1 MPLISPDFI
10 SQNLGENTKISL
22 WFVKKIKIRS
32 KRQYENGIHGFL
44 LSVCGRKH
52 GKMHYFCRRYLT
64 TKNTTFMLSLFTGSG
79 IGPTILYLALSI
91 FIGLLLGK
99 IKIAK
104 ISLGITWVLFVGIA
118 FSACGISLNAEM
130 LHVIKE
136 FGLILFVVAVGLQV
150 GPGFFRS
157 FKKGGLAMNLMALV
171 NVALGVLIT
180 VIIAKVAHQDLADMA
195 GVYTGAITNT
205 PGLSAAQQ
213 AVTDLGI
220 EGAADRL
227 AAGYAVA
234 YPLAVVGMI
243 LTCILLRPLCRIDLA
258 KEPFTLETTAT
269 ATATSKK
276 GKGGFLLIPV
286 FVIIALGII
295 IGSIPIPVGMK
306 APIKLGL
313 AGGPL
318 VVAIIGGWL
327 GVKKGWFSTEFTEGQ
342 GVHALREVGI
352 ALFLAGVGLGAGGK
366 FVETV
371 QVHYMWVVYGV
382 IITMVP
388 PILVTLFGRLVLKMN
403 YYTLMGFIGGSH
415 TDPPTLAFANTV
427 APESCKLP
435 NMGYATVYPLTMF
448 LRIFTA
454 QLLVL
459 LAV

>member
-1 MPLISPDFI
+1 
-10 SQNLGENTKISL
+10 
-22 WFVKKIKIRS
+22 
-32 KRQYENGIHGFL
+32 
-44 LSVCGRKH
+44 
-52 GKMHYFCRRYLT
+52 
-64 TKNTTFMLSLFTGSG
+64 MLNLFTGSG
-79 IGPTILYLALSI
+79 VGPTILYLALSI
-91 FIGLLLGK
+91 FLGLLLGK

-118 FSACGISLNAEM
+118 FSACGISLNLEM
-130 LHVIKE
+130 LHIIKE
-136 FGLILFVVAVGLQV
+136 FGLILFIVAVGLQV
-150 GPGFFRS
+150 GPGFFSS

-213 AVTDLGI
+213 AVTDMGI
-220 EGAADRL
+220 EGGADRL

-243 LTCILLRPLCRIDLA
+243 VTCILLKSFCRIDLNN
-258 KEPFTLETTAT
+258 EPTALNSEPSTPLNSKPSTLN
-269 ATATSKK
+269 SKK
-276 GKGGFLLIPV
+276 GFLLIPI
-286 FVIIALGII
+286 FVIIALGIV

-327 GVKKGWFSTEFTEGQ
+327 GVKKGWFNTEFTDGQ

-352 ALFLAGVGLGAGGK
+352 ALFLAGVGLSAGGQ
-366 FVETV
+366 FVTTV
-371 QVHYMWVVYGV
+371 QEHYMWVVYGV

-388 PILVTLFGRLVLKMN
+388 PILVGLFGRLVMKMD

-427 APESCKLP
+427 APEGCKLP

-459 LAV
+459 MAV

>member
-1 MPLISPDFI
+1 
-10 SQNLGENTKISL
+10 
-22 WFVKKIKIRS
+22 
-32 KRQYENGIHGFL
+32 
-44 LSVCGRKH
+44 
-52 GKMHYFCRRYLT
+52 
-64 TKNTTFMLSLFTGSG
+64 MLNLFTGSG
-79 IGPTILYLALSI
+79 VGPTILFLSVSI
-91 FIGLLLGK
+91 FVGLLLGK
-99 IKIAK
+99 IKIAHVT
-104 ISLGITWVLFVGIA
+104 LGITWVLFVGIA
-118 FSACGISLNAEM
+118 LSACGVSLNAEM
-130 LHVIKE
+130 LHVVKE

-171 NVALGVLIT
+171 NVALGVIIT
-180 VIIAKVAHQDLADMA
+180 VVIAKLADQDLADMA

-220 EGAADRL
+220 DGGADRL
-227 AAGYAVA
+227 AAGYAVT

-243 LTCILLRPLCRIDLA
+243 VSCILLRVFCRIDLKKESVSEDNLAA
-258 KEPFTLETTAT
+258 KAEKQAT
-269 ATATSKK
+269 PLSQRHKVN
-276 GKGGFLLIPV
+276 LIPI
-286 FVIIALGII
+286 FLIIAIGII

-306 APIKLGL
+306 APVKLGL

-318 VVAIIGGWL
+318 VVAIIGSWL
-327 GVKKGWFSTEFTEGQ
+327 GVKKGWMTTEFTDSH
-342 GVHALREVGI
+342 GVWMLREVGI

-388 PILVTLFGRLVLKMN
+388 PMLVATFGRLVLKMN

-427 APESCKLP
+427 APEGCKLP

-459 LAV
+459 IAA

>member
-1 MPLISPDFI
+1 
-10 SQNLGENTKISL
+10 
-22 WFVKKIKIRS
+22 
-32 KRQYENGIHGFL
+32 
-44 LSVCGRKH
+44 
-52 GKMHYFCRRYLT
+52 
-64 TKNTTFMLSLFTGSG
+64 MLNLFTGSG
-79 IGPTILYLALSI
+79 VGPTVLYLAVSI
-91 FIGLLLGK
+91 FVGLLLGK
-99 IKIAK
+99 IKIANV
-104 ISLGITWVLFVGIA
+104 SLGITWVLFVGIA
-118 FSACGISLNAEM
+118 LSACGVSLNHDM
-130 LHVIKE
+130 LHIIKE

-157 FKKGGLAMNLMALV
+157 FKKGGLAMNLMALA

-180 VIIAKVAHQDLADMA
+180 VIIAKVANQDLADMA

-213 AVTDLGI
+213 AVNDLGI
-220 EGAADRL
+220 EGGADRL

-243 LTCILLRPLCRIDLA
+243 VTCILLRPLCRIDLQN
-258 KEPFTLETTAT
+258 EPSTEESLEPKAEKQAT
-269 ATATSKK
+269 PTSQRHKVN
-276 GKGGFLLIPV
+276 LIPI

-318 VVAIIGGWL
+318 VVAIIGSWL
-327 GVKKGWFSTEFTEGQ
+327 GVKKNWFTTEFTESH
-342 GVHALREVGI
+342 GVWMLREVGI
-352 ALFLAGVGLGAGGK
+352 ALFLAGVGLGAGGQ

-371 QVHYMWVVYGV
+371 QEHYIWVIYGV
-382 IITMVP
+382 VITMVP
-388 PILVTLFGRLVLKMN
+388 PVLVTLFGRLVLKMN

-427 APESCKLP
+427 APEGCKLP

>member
-1 MPLISPDFI
+1 
-10 SQNLGENTKISL
+10 
-22 WFVKKIKIRS
+22 
-32 KRQYENGIHGFL
+32 
-44 LSVCGRKH
+44 
-52 GKMHYFCRRYLT
+52 
-64 TKNTTFMLSLFTGSG
+64 MLNLFTGSG
-79 IGPTILYLALSI
+79 VGPTILYLALSI
-91 FIGLLLGK
+91 FLGLLLGK

-118 FSACGISLNAEM
+118 LSACGIALNHDM
-130 LHVIKE
+130 LHIIKE
-136 FGLILFVVAVGLQV
+136 FGLILFVVGVGLQV

-157 FKKGGLAMNLMALV
+157 FKKGGLAMNIMALV

-180 VIIAKVAHQDLADMA
+180 VIISKVANQSLSDMA

-213 AVTDLGI
+213 AVTDIGI
-220 EGAADRL
+220 EGASDRL

-258 KEPFTLETTAT
+258 KEPTAMETTAV
-269 ATATSKK
+269 ATPTGKK

-295 IGSIPIPVGMK
+295 VGSIPIPVGMK

-352 ALFLAGVGLGAGGK
+352 ALFLAGVGLSAGGQ
-366 FVETV
+366 FVATV
-371 QVHYMWVVYGV
+371 QEHYMWVVYGV

-388 PILVTLFGRLVLKMN
+388 PILVGLFGRLVLKMN

-427 APESCKLP
+427 APEGCKLP

-459 LAV
+459 MAV

>member
-1 MPLISPDFI
+1 
-10 SQNLGENTKISL
+10 
-22 WFVKKIKIRS
+22 
-32 KRQYENGIHGFL
+32 
-44 LSVCGRKH
+44 
-52 GKMHYFCRRYLT
+52 
-64 TKNTTFMLSLFTGSG
+64 MLNLFTGSG
-79 IGPTILYLALSI
+79 VGPTILYLALSI
-91 FIGLLLGK
+91 FLGLFLGK
-99 IKIAK
+99 IKVSG

-118 FSACGISLNAEM
+118 LSACGISLNHDM
-130 LHVIKE
+130 LHIIKE

-150 GPGFFRS
+150 GPGFFHS
-157 FKKGGLAMNLMALV
+157 FKKGGLAMNMMALV
-171 NVALGVLIT
+171 NVALGVLMT
-180 VIIAKVAHQDLADMA
+180 VIIAKIAHQDLADMA

-213 AVTDLGI
+213 AVSDMGI
-220 EGAADRL
+220 EGGADRL

-243 LTCILLRPLCRIDLA
+243 VTCILLRPLCRIDLKNEPASDTALEA
-258 KEPFTLETTAT
+258 KSEKQAT
-269 ATATSKK
+269 PVSQRHKVN
-276 GKGGFLLIPV
+276 LIPI

-295 IGSIPIPVGMK
+295 VGSIPIPVGMK

-318 VVAIIGGWL
+318 VVAIIGSWL
-327 GVKKGWFSTEFTEGQ
+327 GVKKGWFTTDFTDSH
-342 GVHALREVGI
+342 GVWMLREVGI
-352 ALFLAGVGLGAGGK
+352 ALFLAGVGLSAGGQ

-382 IITMVP
+382 IITMIP
-388 PILVTLFGRLVLKMN
+388 PILVGLFGRLVLKMN

-427 APESCKLP
+427 APEGCKLP

-459 LAV
+459 MAV

>member
-1 MPLISPDFI
+1 
-10 SQNLGENTKISL
+10 
-22 WFVKKIKIRS
+22 
-32 KRQYENGIHGFL
+32 
-44 LSVCGRKH
+44 
-52 GKMHYFCRRYLT
+52 
-64 TKNTTFMLSLFTGSG
+64 MLNLFTGAG
-79 IGPTILYLALSI
+79 VGPTILYLSLSI
-91 FIGLLLGK
+91 FLGLLLGK

-118 FSACGISLNAEM
+118 ISACGISLNPDM
-130 LHVIKE
+130 LHIIKE

-180 VIIAKVAHQDLADMA
+180 YIIAKVAHQDLADMA

-213 AVTDLGI
+213 AVTDMGV
-220 EGAADRL
+220 EGGAERL
-227 AAGYAVA
+227 AAGYAVT

-243 LTCILLRPLCRIDLA
+243 VSCLLLKAFCRIDL
-258 KEPFTLETTAT
+258 KNEPSVDTALESHPEKQAT
-269 ATATSKK
+269 PTSQRHKVN
-276 GKGGFLLIPV
+276 LIPI

-295 IGSIPIPVGMK
+295 VGSIPIPVGMK

-318 VVAIIGGWL
+318 VVAIIGSWL
-327 GVKKGWFSTEFTEGQ
+327 GVKKGWFTTEYTDSH
-342 GVHALREVGI
+342 GVWMLREVGI
-352 ALFLAGVGLGAGGK
+352 ALFLAGVGLSAGGQ
-366 FVETV
+366 FVATV
-371 QVHYMWVVYGV
+371 QEHYLWIVYGIV
-382 IITMVP
+382 ITMVP
-388 PILVTLFGRLVLKMN
+388 PILITLFGRLVLKMN

-415 TDPPTLAFANTV
+415 TDPPTLAFANTL
-427 APESCKLP
+427 APEGCKLP

>member
-1 MPLISPDFI
+1 M
-10 SQNLGENTKISL
+10 
-22 WFVKKIKIRS
+22 
-32 KRQYENGIHGFL
+32 
-44 LSVCGRKH
+44 
-52 GKMHYFCRRYLT
+52 
-64 TKNTTFMLSLFTGSG
+64 
-79 IGPTILYLALSI
+79 GPTILFLSI
-91 FIGLLLGK
+91 SIFVGLLLGK
-99 IKIAK
+99 IKIAHVT
-104 ISLGITWVLFVGIA
+104 LGITWVLFVGIA
-118 FSACGISLNAEM
+118 LSACGVSLNAEM
-130 LHVIKE
+130 LHVVKE

-171 NVALGVLIT
+171 NVALGVIIT
-180 VIIAKVAHQDLADMA
+180 VVIAKLADQDLADMA

-220 EGAADRL
+220 DGGADRL
-227 AAGYAVA
+227 AAGYAVT

-243 LTCILLRPLCRIDLA
+243 VSCILLRVFCRIDLKKESVSEDNLAA
-258 KEPFTLETTAT
+258 KAEKQAT
-269 ATATSKK
+269 PLSQRHKVN
-276 GKGGFLLIPV
+276 LIPI
-286 FVIIALGII
+286 FLIIAIGII

-306 APIKLGL
+306 APVKLGL

-318 VVAIIGGWL
+318 VVAIIGSWL
-327 GVKKGWFSTEFTEGQ
+327 GVKKGWMTTEFTDSH
-342 GVHALREVGI
+342 GVWMLREVGI

-388 PILVTLFGRLVLKMN
+388 PMLVATFGRLVLKMN

-427 APESCKLP
+427 APEGCKLP

-459 LAV
+459 IAA

>member
-1 MPLISPDFI
+1 
-10 SQNLGENTKISL
+10 
-22 WFVKKIKIRS
+22 
-32 KRQYENGIHGFL
+32 
-44 LSVCGRKH
+44 
-52 GKMHYFCRRYLT
+52 
-64 TKNTTFMLSLFTGSG
+64 MLNLFTGSG
-79 IGPTILYLALSI
+79 VGPTILYLALSI

-99 IKIAK
+99 IKIAH

-118 FSACGISLNAEM
+118 ISACGITLNADM
-130 LHVIKE
+130 LHVLKE

-213 AVTDLGI
+213 AVTDMGI
-220 EGAADRL
+220 AGGTERL

-243 LTCILLRPLCRIDLA
+243 LTCILLRPLCRIDLS
-258 KEPFTLETTAT
+258 KEPSTENDLEPTNEKQAT
-269 ATATSKK
+269 PLSQRHKVN
-276 GKGGFLLIPV
+276 LIPI

-295 IGSIPIPVGMK
+295 VGSIPIPVGMK

-327 GVKKGWFSTEFTEGQ
+327 GVKKGWFTTEFTDSHGIWM
-342 GVHALREVGI
+342 LREVGI
-352 ALFLAGVGLGAGGK
+352 AMFLACVGLGAGGQ
-366 FVETV
+366 FVATV
-371 QVHYMWVVYGV
+371 QEHYMWVVYGI

-388 PILVTLFGRLVLKMN
+388 PIIVTLFGRLVLKMN

-427 APESCKLP
+427 APEGCKLP

>member
-1 MPLISPDFI
+1 
-10 SQNLGENTKISL
+10 
-22 WFVKKIKIRS
+22 
-32 KRQYENGIHGFL
+32 
-44 LSVCGRKH
+44 
-52 GKMHYFCRRYLT
+52 
-64 TKNTTFMLSLFTGSG
+64 MLNLFTGSG
-79 IGPTILYLALSI
+79 VGPTILYLALSI

-99 IKIAK
+99 IKIAH

-118 FSACGISLNAEM
+118 ISACGITLNAEM
-130 LHVIKE
+130 LHVLKE

-180 VIIAKVAHQDLADMA
+180 IIVSKVAHQDLADMA

-213 AVTDLGI
+213 AVTDMGI
-220 EGAADRL
+220 AGGTERL
-227 AAGYAVA
+227 SAGYAVA

-243 LTCILLRPLCRIDLA
+243 LTCILLRPLCRIDLS
-258 KEPFTLETTAT
+258 KEPSTENALEPTNEKQAT
-269 ATATSKK
+269 PLSQRHKVN
-276 GKGGFLLIPV
+276 LIPI

-295 IGSIPIPVGMK
+295 VGSIPIPVGMK

-327 GVKKGWFSTEFTEGQ
+327 GVKKGWFTTEFTDSHGIWM
-342 GVHALREVGI
+342 LREVGI
-352 ALFLAGVGLGAGGK
+352 AMFLACVGLGAGGQ
-366 FVETV
+366 FVATV
-371 QVHYMWVVYGV
+371 QEHYMWVVYGI

-388 PILVTLFGRLVLKMN
+388 PIIVTLFGRLVLKMN

-427 APESCKLP
+427 APEGCKLP

>member
-1 MPLISPDFI
+1 MM
-10 SQNLGENTKISL
+10 N
-22 WFVKKIKIRS
+22 
-32 KRQYENGIHGFL
+32 
-44 LSVCGRKH
+44 
-52 GKMHYFCRRYLT
+52 
-64 TKNTTFMLSLFTGSG
+64 LFTGSG
-79 IGPTILYLALSI
+79 VGPTILYLALSI
-91 FIGLLLGK
+91 FVGLLLGK

-118 FSACGISLNAEM
+118 LSACGVALNAEM

-180 VIIAKVAHQDLADMA
+180 IIVSNVAHQDLADMA

-213 AVTDLGI
+213 AVVDMGVDG
-220 EGAADRL
+220 GAERL

-243 LTCILLRPLCRIDLA
+243 VSCLLLKAFCRIDLK
-258 KEPFTLETTAT
+258 KEPFVETALEPVTEKQAT
-269 ATATSKK
+269 PVSQRHKVN
-276 GKGGFLLIPV
+276 LIPI

-295 IGSIPIPVGMK
+295 VGSIPIPVGMK

-318 VVAIIGGWL
+318 VVAVFGSWL
-327 GVKKGWFSTEFTEGQ
+327 GVKKGWFTTEYTDSH
-342 GVHALREVGI
+342 GVWMLREVGI
-352 ALFLAGVGLGAGGK
+352 ALFLAGVGLSAGGQ
-366 FVETV
+366 FVATV
-371 QVHYMWVVYGV
+371 QEHYMWVVYGI

-388 PILVTLFGRLVLKMN
+388 PVLVTLFGRLVLKLN

-415 TDPPTLAFANTV
+415 TDPPTLAFANTM
-427 APESCKLP
+427 APEGCKLP

>member
-1 MPLISPDFI
+1 M
-10 SQNLGENTKISL
+10 NLFS
-22 WFVKKIKIRS
+22 
-32 KRQYENGIHGFL
+32 
-44 LSVCGRKH
+44 
-52 GKMHYFCRRYLT
+52 
-64 TKNTTFMLSLFTGSG
+64 GSG
-79 IGPTILYLALSI
+79 VGPTIFYLAISI
-91 FIGLLLGK
+91 FVGLLLGK
-99 IKIAK
+99 IKIAH

-118 FSACGISLNAEM
+118 FSACGITLNGEM
-130 LHVIKE
+130 LHVLKE

-220 EGAADRL
+220 EGGAERL

-243 LTCILLRPLCRIDLA
+243 VSCILLRVFCRIDLT
-258 KEPFTLETTAT
+258 KEPSTENALEPKAEKQAT
-269 ATATSKK
+269 PLSQRHKVN
-276 GKGGFLLIPV
+276 LIPI
-286 FVIIALGII
+286 FVIIALGILV
-295 IGSIPIPVGMK
+295 GSIPIPVGMK

-318 VVAIIGGWL
+318 VVAIVGGWL
-327 GVKKGWFSTEFTEGQ
+327 GVKKGWFTTELTESH
-342 GVHALREVGI
+342 GVWMLREVGI
-352 ALFLAGVGLGAGGK
+352 ALFLACVGLGAGGQ
-366 FVETV
+366 FVATV
-371 QVHYMWVVYGV
+371 QEHYLWVVYGV

-403 YYTLMGFIGGSH
+403 YYSLMGFIGGSH

-427 APESCKLP
+427 APEGCKLP

>member
-1 MPLISPDFI
+1 MFVLQKYSEFHKEAAIFGIFAAEFKTDF
-10 SQNLGENTKISL
+10 L
-22 WFVKKIKIRS
+22 
-32 KRQYENGIHGFL
+32 
-44 LSVCGRKH
+44 
-52 GKMHYFCRRYLT
+52 M
-64 TKNTTFMLSLFTGSG
+64 MSLFTGSG
-79 IGPTILYLALSI
+79 VGPTILYLAISI
-91 FIGLLLGK
+91 FVGLLLGK

-118 FSACGISLNAEM
+118 LSACGVTLNAEM
-130 LHVIKE
+130 LHIIKE

-180 VIIAKVAHQDLADMA
+180 IIISKVAHQDLADMA

-213 AVTDLGI
+213 AVVDLGV
-220 EGAADRL
+220 EGGAERL
-227 AAGYAVA
+227 AAGYAVT

-243 LTCILLRPLCRIDLA
+243 VSCLLLKAFCRIDL
-258 KEPFTLETTAT
+258 KNEPSIETALEPAHEKQAT
-269 ATATSKK
+269 PVSQRHKVN
-276 GKGGFLLIPV
+276 LIPI
-286 FVIIALGII
+286 FIIIALGII
-295 IGSIPIPVGMK
+295 VGSIPIPVGMK

-318 VVAIIGGWL
+318 VVAIIGSWL
-327 GVKKGWFSTEFTEGQ
+327 GVKKGWFTTEYTDSH
-342 GVHALREVGI
+342 GVWMLREVGI
-352 ALFLAGVGLGAGGK
+352 ALFLAGVGLSAGGQ
-366 FVETV
+366 FVSTV
-371 QVHYMWVVYGV
+371 QEHYMWVVYGV

-388 PILVTLFGRLVLKMN
+388 PILITLFGRLVLKMN

-415 TDPPTLAFANTV
+415 TDPPTLAFANTI
-427 APESCKLP
+427 APEGCKLP

>member
-1 MPLISPDFI
+1 MS
-10 SQNLGENTKISL
+10 
-22 WFVKKIKIRS
+22 
-32 KRQYENGIHGFL
+32 
-44 LSVCGRKH
+44 
-52 GKMHYFCRRYLT
+52 
-64 TKNTTFMLSLFTGSG
+64 SLFTGSG
-79 IGPTILYLALSI
+79 VGPTILYLALSI
-91 FIGLLLGK
+91 FLGLLLGK

-118 FSACGISLNAEM
+118 LSACGISLNHDM

-157 FKKGGLAMNLMALV
+157 FKKGGLALNLMALA

-213 AVTDLGI
+213 AVTDMGI
-220 EGAADRL
+220 EGGAERL

-243 LTCILLRPLCRIDLA
+243 MTCIIFRPKNLTT
-258 KEPFTLETTAT
+258 EPTTLSDASPGSQVTSPS
-269 ATATSKK
+269 SKK
-276 GKGGFLLIPV
+276 GFLLIPI

-327 GVKKGWFSTEFTEGQ
+327 GVKKGWFGTDFTEGQ
-342 GVHALREVGI
+342 GVNALREVGI
-352 ALFLAGVGLGAGGK
+352 ALFLAGVGLSAGGQ
-366 FVETV
+366 FVSTV
-371 QVHYMWVVYGV
+371 QEHYMWVVYGI

-388 PILVTLFGRLVLKMN
+388 PLLVVLFARLVLKMN
-403 YYTLMGFIGGSH
+403 YYTLMGFIGGAH

-427 APESCKLP
+427 APEGCKLP

>member
-1 MPLISPDFI
+1 MR
-10 SQNLGENTKISL
+10 E
-22 WFVKKIKIRS
+22 
-32 KRQYENGIHGFL
+32 
-44 LSVCGRKH
+44 
-52 GKMHYFCRRYLT
+52 
-64 TKNTTFMLSLFTGSG
+64 LFTGFGVGS
-79 IGPTILYLALSI
+79 TILYLALSI
-91 FIGLLLGK
+91 FVGFLLGK

-118 FSACGISLNAEM
+118 FSACGVRLNVEM

-171 NVALGVLIT
+171 NVALGVVIT
-180 VIIAKVAHQDLADMA
+180 VIIAKVAKQDLADMA

-213 AVTDLGI
+213 AVADLGV
-220 EGAADRL
+220 EDGAERL
-227 AAGYAVA
+227 ASGYAVT

-243 LTCILLRPLCRIDLA
+243 VSCILLRVLCRVDL
-258 KEPFTLETTAT
+258 KTEPSLMSDSEKPFASHLSSLS
-269 ATATSKK
+269 SKK
-276 GKGGFLLIPV
+276 SGILLIPI
-286 FVIIALGII
+286 FIIIALGIVV
-295 IGSIPIPVGMK
+295 GSIPIPVGMK

-327 GVKKGWFSTEFTEGQ
+327 GVKKGWFNTNFTEGQ
-342 GVHALREVGI
+342 GVQMLREVGI
-352 ALFLAGVGLGAGGK
+352 ALFLAGVGLGAGEK
-366 FVETV
+366 FVDTV
-371 QVHYMWVVYGV
+371 QEHYMWVVYGIV
-382 IITMVP
+382 ITMVP
-388 PILVTLFGRLVLKMN
+388 PVLITLFGRLVLKMN

-427 APESCKLP
+427 APEGCKLP